1 MLEQGLVTMQQ
12 IRT

>member
-1 MLEQGLVTMQQ
+1 VESVEMQQ